1 MNKGGQSPS
10 KVVLDP
16 GENSADSLP
25 CAPLVAAHHACF
37 ADDRTADGVGVFN
50 VGALENDFDAS
61 ALGLSVYNSQTTIL
75 HVVMQKKI
83 SPDEH
88 YLVSL
93 YGLKMT
99 VRNQSCF

>member
-1 MNKGGQSPS
+1 M
-10 KVVLDP
+10 
-16 GENSADSLP
+16 
-25 CAPLVAAHHACF
+25 
-37 ADDRTADGVGVFN
+37 GVFS

-75 HVVMQKKI
+75 HVVMQKKLN
-83 SPDEH
+83 PAEH

-99 VRNQSCF
+99 VRI